1 SGAAT
6 PLPPT
11 PPTGHP
17 RRPDPHTVCAGE
29 ARART
34 AVRPTHPYA
43 PAARGQRRRSPRH
56 PPPVT
61 RAALTRT
68 PFARAKPALEP
79 PSVPPTPTPPPR
91 AGPHPAAPGPT
102 PRPP

>member
-1 SGAAT
+1 VRGGRS
-6 PLPPT
+6 PLRLVRPAPHPRPT

-43 PAARGQRRRSPRH
+43 PAPPGEHGRPPPH
-56 PPPVT
+56 PPPS
-61 RAALTRT
+61 A
-68 PFARAKPALEP
+68 PARPPPPPPAPRDP
-79 PSVPPTPTPPPR
+79 PPPPPPGATTPPP
-91 AGPHPAAPGPT
+91 PS
-102 PRPP
+102 PPP

>member
-1 SGAAT
+1 RASPTTLPPSSTIPVTTSTSGGAT
-6 PLPPT
+6 PPPPP

-17 RRPDPHTVCAGE
+17 RRPDPHTDCAGE

-43 PAARGQRRRSPRH
+43 PAARGERRRSPRH

-61 RAALTRT
+61 RAGLTRT
-68 PFARAKPALEP
+68 PFARAKPALERRF
-79 PSVPPTPTPPPR
+79 V
-91 AGPHPAAPGPT
+91 APIL
-102 PRPP
+102 